1 MGADGCSAEPG
12 SNLKSGLEAAVCAVS
27 FHNGTKPAKL
37 RAPYKVYN
45 FP

>member
-1 MGADGCSAEPG
+1 MVAVPSLAL
-12 SNLKSGLEAAVCAVS
+12 NLKSDLEAAVCAVRSS

-45 FP
+45 FY